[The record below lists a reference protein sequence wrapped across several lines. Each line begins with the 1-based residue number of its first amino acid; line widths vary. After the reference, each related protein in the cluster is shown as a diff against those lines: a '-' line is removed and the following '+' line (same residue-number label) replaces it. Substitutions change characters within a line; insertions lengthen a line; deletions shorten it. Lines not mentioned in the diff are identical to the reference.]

1 MNLAACLVTRLTTTI
16 KKKKQFNG
24 NVLEKC
30 FRYKWWKCRNDWKV
44 WRSWEM
50 EFYFLMQ
57 RPIFLLHST
66 TAPFLPS
73 SIIIWSTLTQSNVVE
88 KHCQRHNG
96 SKGWVLLTKVTFLGH
111 ISSFT
116 QWFLGHNCKK
126 NTFSCKG
133 SHPARKVQFFN
144 IVQTGG
150 EGVIP
155 MFKNDVVKFV

>member
-1 MNLAACLVTRLTTTI
+1 MAWPYAQIRLKGITHLHPDEPRRMHCNPVNHHN
-16 KKKKQFNG
+16 KERKQFKG

-30 FRYKWWKCRNDWKV
+30 LRCKWWKCRNDWKV

-66 TAPFLPS
+66 TAPFLPL
-73 SIIIWSTLTQSNVVE
+73 SIIFWSTLTQSNIVK

-96 SKGWVLLTKVTFLGH
+96 LKGWVLLTKVTSLGH

-126 NTFSCKG
+126 IWFRVKWCTIL
-133 SHPARKVQFFN
+133 QFN
-144 IVQTGG
+144 CNSI
-150 EGVIP
+150 
-155 MFKNDVVKFV
+155 